1 LLHRED
7 EGYCAVVKRRLTA
20 KPDAILVHLGA
31 KVRSRRGSL
40 GWTLAELAA
49 RCGISQ
55 RFLSDVEAGRANIS
69 IVNLQAIAR
78 AMGTT
83 PSEILAGAPTADR
96 RGCVA
101 LLGLRGAGKSTVGPR
116 LAARLEL
123 PFFELDALIEAEA
136 GLSLGEIFAVHGE
149 RWYRRLEF
157 QVLRR
162 FLDRH
167 DRAVFATGGG
177 IVTASDA
184 FDMLLQRCTT
194 VWLRARPADHLD
206 RVLKQGDARPGAGRL
221 HAMTDLRALL
231 AEREP
236 LYSRA
241 DLVIETSA
249 LGIAGSVEALVQ
261 QLQGRVA
268 PPGSAGS

>member
-1 LLHRED
+1 
-7 EGYCAVVKRRLTA
+7 VPKRRA
-20 KPDAILVHLGA
+20 PAPPPDGILAHLGG
-31 KVRSRRGSL
+31 KVRARRGSL

-69 IVNLQAIAR
+69 VVNLQAVAR
-78 AMGTT
+78 AMGTSA
-83 PSEILAGAPTADR
+83 SEILAGAPTADR
-96 RGCVA
+96 RGCIV
-101 LLGLRGAGKSTVGPR
+101 LLGLRGAGKSTIGPR
-116 LAARLEL
+116 LAGRLDL
-123 PFFELDALIEAEA
+123 PWFELDGLIEAEA
-136 GLSLGEIFAVHGE
+136 GLSLGEVFAVHGE

-162 FLDRH
+162 FLDQH
-167 DRAVFATGGG
+167 DRAVLATGGG

-194 VWLRARPADHLD
+194 VWLRARPSDHLE

-221 HAMTDLRALL
+221 HAMADLRSLL

-236 LYSRA
+236 LYSKA

-249 LGIAGSVEALVQ
+249 LGIAGSLEALVQ
-261 QLQGRVA
+261 QIRSREA
-268 PPGSAGS
+268 STARA